1 MTPQSTRRTALC
13 AILLTGLLSGLQSLA
28 QEPSLNLYSA
38 RHYQTDEALYSDFT
52 KATGIRINRVE
63 ADDAGILARLKA
75 EGSASPADVI
85 LLVDAARLWRGEQE
99 GLFQPVKSTLLEQ
112 RVPAQFRGGE
122 GPQGA
127 SWFGLSTRARMVVY
141 DKSRIKAVDVDSYEK
156 LAAPALKG
164 QFCVRSGSHPYN
176 LSLFGSMLEHLG
188 PQRTEDWLKG
198 LVANMARP
206 PKGGDTDQIKAVASG
221 ECGVA
226 LSNSYYVARLLR
238 SSKPE
243 DKAVMEKVGLLYP
256 NQAPGAPTSTWL
268 APRWRAMPRTAK
280 RRCASWST
288 CPAIPRSATLPMA
301 TTSSR
306 WSRAL
311 RPTPCWPAWAASSP
325 KPCRL
330 PRWARTRRKCS
341 RCWTAR
347 VSSSPCA
354 APCPGQGCA
363 TIARKSQPSGRW
375 FMRANVLWLAF
386 FAVLV
391 WNVGARAQT
400 DASAASASA
409 AAVQSP
415 PKPLPAAEVFF
426 NAPDIQSAKLSPSGR
441 WLAMTTGIGSAR
453 VRLIVFDLQQWKLH
467 AQLAHYTDADIY
479 QFAWVGDERL
489 VYTLADLQSSARP
502 IWWPGLYSVQRDGTN
517 ERQLVKIESPFF
529 VSKERFTREPLS
541 PRHRLLHV
549 PDLQDEDVIVAEH
562 TYTAAGEPVGTI
574 AKRLNGHRPGHEPVA
589 GCARAR
595 TRLAVR

>member
-75 EGSASPADVI
+75 VGSASPADVI

-141 DKSRIKAVDVDSYEK
+141 DKSRIKAVDVDTYEK

-256 NQAPGAPTSTWL
+256 NQGTWGTHVNVAGAAVARHAKHREAAVRFLEYLSSDSAQRHFADGNNEFPVVKGIAP
-268 APRWRAMPRTAK
+268 
-280 RRCASWST
+280 
-288 CPAIPRSATLPMA
+288 
-301 TTSSR
+301 
-306 WSRAL
+306 
-311 RPTPCWPAWAASSP
+311 
-325 KPCRL
+325 
-330 PRWARTRRKCS
+330 
-341 RCWTAR
+341 
-347 VSSSPCA
+347 
-354 APCPGQGCA
+354 
-363 TIARKSQPSGRW
+363 
-375 FMRANVLWLAF
+375 N
-386 FAVLV
+386 AVLASMGSFKSEAV
-391 WNVGARAQT
+391 PIAKVGANTAQVQQMLDRAGF
-400 DASAASASA
+400 
-409 AAVQSP
+409 
-415 PKPLPAAEVFF
+415 K
-426 NAPDIQSAKLSPSGR
+426 
-441 WLAMTTGIGSAR
+441 
-453 VRLIVFDLQQWKLH
+453 
-467 AQLAHYTDADIY
+467 
-479 QFAWVGDERL
+479 
-489 VYTLADLQSSARP
+489 
-502 IWWPGLYSVQRDGTN
+502 
-517 ERQLVKIESPFF
+517 
-529 VSKERFTREPLS
+529 
-541 PRHRLLHV
+541 
-549 PDLQDEDVIVAEH
+549 
-562 TYTAAGEPVGTI
+562 
-574 AKRLNGHRPGHEPVA
+574 
-589 GCARAR
+589 
-595 TRLAVR
+595 